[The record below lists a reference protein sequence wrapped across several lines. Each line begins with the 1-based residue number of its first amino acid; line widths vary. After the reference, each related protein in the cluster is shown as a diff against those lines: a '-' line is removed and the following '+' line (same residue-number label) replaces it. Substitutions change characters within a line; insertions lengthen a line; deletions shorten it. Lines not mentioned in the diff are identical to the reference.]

1 MAETTSGQL
10 EGQVAL
16 ITGCVRRIGRAS
28 ALALAREG
36 AAIVVHAKNSR
47 DEAEAL
53 AKEITDIGGE
63 ALVHLADVTD
73 EAAVQGL
80 VDAVIERFG
89 RIDILMNNAA
99 IRKQT
104 PMIEMSLDEWHE
116 ILAIILDGAFLC
128 TRACV
133 PHMIKGGGGVI
144 INMGG
149 ISSYVGS
156 LNRVHV
162 EAGKAGLGGMTRGL
176 AMEFAEHNITVNLIA
191 PGAIGGQR
199 SKTSPESA
207 NKFGGNKI
215 PIGRE
220 GTFEDVANMVHALC
234 IPAGRYIT
242 GQTMHIN
249 GGRYLGS

>member
-1 MAETTSGQL
+1 MTETSSRQL

-16 ITGCVRRIGRAS
+16 ITGCVRRIGRET
-28 ALALAREG
+28 ALTLAREG

-53 AKEITDIGGE
+53 AKEIEEIGGE
-63 ALVHLADVTD
+63 ALIHLADITN

-80 VDAVIERFG
+80 VDAIIDRFG
-89 RIDILMNNAA
+89 RIDILVNNAA

-104 PMIEMSLDEWHE
+104 PFLEMSFDEWHD

-133 PHMIKGGGGVI
+133 PHMIKNGGGVI

-149 ISSYVGS
+149 ISSYAGS
-156 LNRVHV
+156 LNRLHV

-176 AMEFAEHNITVNLIA
+176 AIDLAEHNITANLIA
-191 PGAIGGQR
+191 PGGIGGER

-207 NKFGGNKI
+207 NKFGGNSI
-215 PIGRE
+215 PLGHM
-220 GTFEDVANMVHALC
+220 GTFENVANMIHALC

-242 GQTMHIN
+242 GQTIHIN
-249 GGRYLGS
+249 GGKFLGS

>member
-1 MAETTSGQL
+1 MANSSSRQL
-10 EGQVAL
+10 DGQVAL
-16 ITGCVRRIGRAS
+16 ITGCVRRIGREA
-28 ALALAREG
+28 ALTLAREG
-36 AAIVVHAKNSR
+36 AAIVVHAQNSR
-47 DEAEAL
+47 DEAETL
-53 AKEITDIGGE
+53 AKDIEDIGGE
-63 ALVHLADVTD
+63 ALIHLADVTD

-80 VDAVIERFG
+80 IDAIIERFG
-89 RIDILMNNAA
+89 RVDILINNAA

-104 PMIEMSLDEWHE
+104 PFLETSFDEWKK

-133 PHMIKGGGGVI
+133 PHMIKNGGGVI

-149 ISSYVGS
+149 ISPYVGS

-162 EAGKAGLGGMTRGL
+162 AAGKAGTGGMTRAL
-176 AMEFAEHNITVNLIA
+176 AMELAEHNITVNSIA
-191 PGAIGGQR
+191 PGGIGGQR

-207 NKFGGNKI
+207 KKIGGNKI

>member
-1 MAETTSGQL
+1 M
-10 EGQVAL
+10 
-16 ITGCVRRIGRAS
+16 RRIGKVS
-28 ALALAREG
+28 VLALAREG
-36 AAIVVHAKNSR
+36 AAIVVHAKSFR

-53 AKEITDIGGE
+53 TKEIEDIGGE

-80 VDAVIERFG
+80 IDAVIERFG
-89 RIDILMNNAA
+89 RIDILVNNAA
-99 IRKQT
+99 VRKQS
-104 PMIEMSLDEWHE
+104 PLVDMSLDEWHE

-133 PHMIKGGGGVI
+133 PHMIKNGGGVI

-149 ISSYVGS
+149 ISPYVGS
-156 LNRVHV
+156 LRRAHV
-162 EAGKAGLGGMTRGL
+162 ETGKAGLGGFTRGL
-176 AMEFAEHNITVNLIA
+176 AMELVEHNINVNLIA
-191 PGAIGGQR
+191 PGDIGGER

-207 NKFGGNKI
+207 EKLGGNMT
-215 PIGRE
+215 PLGRF
-220 GTFEDVANMVHALC
+220 GDFENISNMVHALC

>member
-1 MAETTSGQL
+1 LAEPSSRQL

-16 ITGCVRRIGRAS
+16 ITGCVRRIGKAS

-53 AKEITDIGGE
+53 AKEIEDIGGE
-63 ALVHLADVTD
+63 VLVHLADVTN

-80 VDAVIERFG
+80 VDTVIDRFG

-99 IRKQT
+99 IRRQT
-104 PMIEMSLDEWHE
+104 PLIDMSFDEWHE

-133 PHMIKGGGGVI
+133 PHMIKSGGGVI

-149 ISSYVGS
+149 ISSYAGS

-176 AMEFAEHNITVNLIA
+176 AMELAEHNITVNLIA
-191 PGAIGGQR
+191 PGAIGGER

-207 NKFGGNKI
+207 SKFGGNTI
-215 PIGRE
+215 PLGRM
-220 GTFEDVANMVHALC
+220 GTFENISNMVHALC

-242 GQTMHIN
+242 GQTIHIN
-249 GGRYLGS
+249 GGKYLGS

>member
-1 MAETTSGQL
+1 MTETSSRQL

-16 ITGCVRRIGRAS
+16 ITGCVRRIGRET
-28 ALALAREG
+28 ALTLAREG

-53 AKEITDIGGE
+53 AKEIEDIGGE
-63 ALVHLADVTD
+63 ALIHLADITN

-80 VDAVIERFG
+80 VDAIIDRFG
-89 RIDILMNNAA
+89 RIDILVNNAA

-104 PMIEMSLDEWHE
+104 PFLEMSFDEWHD

-133 PHMIKGGGGVI
+133 PHMIKNGGGVI

-149 ISSYVGS
+149 ISSYAGS
-156 LNRVHV
+156 LNRLHV

-176 AMEFAEHNITVNLIA
+176 AIDLAKHNITANLIGWHRWRA
-191 PGAIGGQR
+191 Q
-199 SKTSPESA
+199 
-207 NKFGGNKI
+207 
-215 PIGRE
+215 
-220 GTFEDVANMVHALC
+220 
-234 IPAGRYIT
+234 
-242 GQTMHIN
+242 
-249 GGRYLGS
+249 